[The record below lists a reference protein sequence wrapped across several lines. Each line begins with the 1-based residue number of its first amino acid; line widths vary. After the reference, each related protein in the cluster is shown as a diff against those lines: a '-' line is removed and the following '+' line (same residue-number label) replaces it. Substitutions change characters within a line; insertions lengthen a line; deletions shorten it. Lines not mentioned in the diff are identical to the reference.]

1 MHISKEVES
10 IMDNNELFIEKYKEL
25 EYEITKRY
33 KLSKM
38 VSPIPFIEKRN
49 EYLEFSKELNY
60 CREVR
65 NFLQHE
71 SKIDKGFAVI
81 ASDEMIQKMDE
92 IINAVKNPIRI
103 KDVYISI
110 DKVYYKG
117 LDSYV
122 YPSMVSM
129 DYKKYS
135 HIPIIEKRKLVG
147 VFSKTSIFK
156 YLLEEENS
164 NFSENIQFK
173 DIKRYISLD
182 EEYYLF
188 TKKDTPVEDIIEEVI
203 MNFKNGKRVAIIF
216 VTDNG
221 MKDGNLVGLLTPY
234 DILGL

>member
-1 MHISKEVES
+1 MN
-10 IMDNNELFIEKYKEL
+10 NNELFIEKYKEL

-33 KLSKM
+33 HLSKTI
-38 VSPIPFIEKRN
+38 SPIPFIEKKN
-49 EYLEFSKELNY
+49 EYARFEKELNY

-71 SKIDKGFAVI
+71 SKIKDEFAVI
-81 ASDEMIQKMDE
+81 ASDEMLEKMDE
-92 IINAVKNPIRI
+92 IIDAVKNPVRI
-103 KDVYISI
+103 KDVYVSI
-110 DKVYYKG
+110 EKVYYKG
-117 LDSYV
+117 LDSFV

-135 HIPIIEKRKLVG
+135 HIPILENGTLVG

-156 YLLEEENS
+156 YLLEEENN
-164 NFSENIQFK
+164 NFNDFVKFK
-173 DIKRYISLD
+173 DIKKYISLN

-188 TKKDTPVEDIIEEVI
+188 TTKDAPVEEIKDEVI
-203 MNFKNGKRVAIIF
+203 QFFKIGKRVSIIF

-221 MKDGNLVGLLTPY
+221 EKDGKLVGLLTPY